1 MGNLNTPQKRTL
13 DDIGT
18 YLADHVCGEAK
29 IRSLLEERQGK
40 VHTIT
45 QSKSVYDA
53 LEIMSEQGIGALV
66 VVEEGL
72 VVGVMSERDYARK
85 VILTGRASRDTTVR
99 EIMSW
104 PAKTVSPDHTVSEC
118 MTLMTECRIRH
129 LPVIDKGRLTGIV
142 SVGDLVK
149 AVIADQ
155 GVRLEQFEKYIR
167 GAYPA

>member
-1 MGNLNTPQKRTL
+1 MNTPQKRTL
-13 DDIGT
+13 DDIGS

-29 IRSLLEERQGK
+29 ISSLLEKREGK

-72 VVGVMSERDYARK
+72 VVGVISERDYARK

-104 PAKTVSPDHTVSEC
+104 PAKTVSPEHTVSEC
-118 MTLMTECRIRH
+118 MALMTEYRIRH
-129 LPVIDKGRLTGIV
+129 LPVIDKGRLSGIV

-167 GAYPA
+167 GTYPA

>member
-1 MGNLNTPQKRTL
+1 MSDLNPQKRTL
-13 DDIGT
+13 DDIGS
-18 YLADHVCGEAK
+18 YLAGHVCGEAK
-29 IRSLLEERQGK
+29 ISLLLEKGEGE

-66 VVEEGL
+66 VVEEGR
-72 VVGVMSERDYARK
+72 VIGIISERDYARK
-85 VILTGRASRDTTVR
+85 VILIGRASRDTTVR

-104 PAKTVSPDHTVSEC
+104 PAKTVTPDHTVAEC
-118 MTLMTECRIRH
+118 MALMTEQRIRH
-129 LPVIDKGRLTGIV
+129 LPVIDKGRLSGIV

-155 GVRLEQFEKYIR
+155 GRQLEQFEKYIR
-167 GAYPA
+167 GTYPA